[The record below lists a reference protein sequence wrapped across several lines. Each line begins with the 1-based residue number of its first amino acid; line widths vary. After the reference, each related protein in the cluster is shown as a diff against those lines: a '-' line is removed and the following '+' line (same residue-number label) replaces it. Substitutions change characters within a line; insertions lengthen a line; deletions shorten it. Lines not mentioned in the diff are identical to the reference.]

1 MDAATITPGLH
12 ERRPAAFHAAH
23 CSAAGLRLLDLF
35 CCEGGAGTG
44 YARAGFDVT
53 GVDIVARPKNP
64 HPLIVADAVE
74 YCREHGHEYDA
85 IHASPPC
92 QSYSKALR
100 HMATPQPMLID
111 AIREAMQDTGKPWV
125 IENVV
130 GAPLANE
137 SDLFGRHGVELCG
150 TMFGLRIYRHR
161 IFETCFPIYAP
172 RPCNHAIVP
181 INPHRADGDPGGPIA
196 GRARMKQ
203 EFGDDVNCEKVW
215 AEEMGVG
222 WMSKAGA
229 REAVPPCFT
238 EWIGRELAKTARR
251 QNVRVSQP
259 EGEIK

>member
-1 MDAATITPGLH
+1 
-12 ERRPAAFHAAH
+12 
-23 CSAAGLRLLDLF
+23 
-35 CCEGGAGTG
+35 
-44 YARAGFDVT
+44 
-53 GVDIVARPKNP
+53 VAKPRNP

-111 AIREAMQDTGKPWV
+111 AIREAMQDSGKPWV

-130 GAPLANE
+130 GAPLAND

-161 IFETCFPIYAP
+161 IFEASFQLPLPP
-172 RPCNHAIVP
+172 RPCDHTRHAM
-181 INPHRADGDPGGPIA
+181 NPHRAEGRERIYAEHGRQDP
-196 GRARMKQ
+196 
-203 EFGDDVNCEKVW
+203 EKLW
-215 AEEMGVG
+215 AAEMGVE
-222 WMSKAGA
+222 WMSRHGA

-238 EWIGRELAKTARR
+238 EWIGASLAVEAKRHNESSADTAGVAPRHATDGIPPLSAALCYPLAEST
-251 QNVRVSQP
+251 QNTLP
-259 EGEIK
+259 

>member
-1 MDAATITPGLH
+1 MSATETIQFATDVRGAHSLH
-12 ERRPAAFHAAH
+12 PVVMP
-23 CSAAGLRLLDLF
+23 RLLDLF

-53 GVDIVARPKNP
+53 GVDIVAKPRNP
-64 HPLIVADAVE
+64 HPIIVADAVE

-111 AIREAMQDTGKPWV
+111 AIREAMEDTGKPWV

-130 GAPLANE
+130 GAPLAND

-161 IFETCFPIYAP
+161 IFEASFQLPLPPAP
-172 RPCNHAIVP
+172 CDHTRHAM
-181 INPHRADGDPGGPIA
+181 NPHRAEGRERIYAEHGRQDP
-196 GRARMKQ
+196 
-203 EFGDDVNCEKVW
+203 EKLW
-215 AEEMGVG
+215 AAEMGVE
-222 WMSKAGA
+222 WMSRHGA

-238 EWIGRELAKTARR
+238 EWIGASLAVEAKRHNAPAHRPAR
-251 QNVRVSQP
+251 QP
-259 EGEIK
+259 EG

>member
-1 MDAATITPGLH
+1 MTTSTQETI
-12 ERRPAAFHAAH
+12 ERPASPP
-23 CSAAGLRLLDLF
+23 SARLIGSDAGPTLLDLF

-44 YARAGFDVT
+44 YARVGFNVT
-53 GVDIVARPKNP
+53 GVDIEAKPRNR

-74 YCREHGHEYDA
+74 YCREHGQEYDA

-111 AIREAMQDTGKPWV
+111 AIREAMDATGKPWI

-130 GAPLANE
+130 GAPLAND

-161 IFETCFPIYAP
+161 IFEANFQLPLPPQPCDHSRHAMNPHSAEGRERIYAEYG
-172 RPCNHAIVP
+172 RQ
-181 INPHRADGDPGGPIA
+181 DP
-196 GRARMKQ
+196 
-203 EFGDDVNCEKVW
+203 EKLW
-215 AEEMGVG
+215 ASEMGVE
-222 WMSKAGA
+222 WMTRHGA

-238 EWIGRELAKTARR
+238 EWIGRYLLAQVKR
-251 QNVRVSQP
+251 QNTERSHSR
-259 EGEIK
+259 ENL